1 MQDKNID
8 YSQSKGELED
18 QNDLFSIESQDDGEE
33 QIKSLE
39 EQANQQDEKIKLDY
53 TIESPQERTELVK
66 QIVESLPPQRLTH
79 RYLQILADYIIFAM
93 TKQER
98 KSKKINT
105 SNRMV
110 TINKRETSF
119 EGLVSKFENGEDG
132 IYNLITEDKNIIFT
146 PKISI
151 TEQDIA
157 TIPGLKEL
165 REAIE
170 MVEQAEKKARG
181 KKKFL
186 LKKQLIQMRQD
197 QYVIKNSYKQPMYC
211 LNAVKS
217 FNTMSFND
225 DIIVKSDGTI
235 QDKSLISFLNPK
247 HISALLCN
255 YSKLKEDCY
264 GKFYTD
270 GYYLMEDLDA
280 LIEKTLKEKYPLYY
294 SLMIYKIDGKQNIE
308 IQKLLEQQHGIKH
321 SVEYISS
328 LWRNKIPKLLADQ
341 AKKDYLNWYFTIKE
355 KGKWK
360 KCSRC
365 QEIKLAHNEFFSK
378 NNSSKDGF
386 YSICKCCR
394 NQKNKQ
400 SKNSPRII
408 KKISYIRSENNN
420 IQK

>member
-1 MQDKNID
+1 MQDINID
-8 YSQSKGELED
+8 YQQDD
-18 QNDLFSIESQDDGEE
+18 QNEELSITNQNDGQE

-39 EQANQQDEKIKLDY
+39 KQANQEDDKIKLDY

-66 QIVESLPPQRLTH
+66 KIVESLPPQRLTH
-79 RYLQILADYIIFAM
+79 RYLQILANYIIFAM
-93 TKQER
+93 TKQQR

-105 SNRMV
+105 DNRMV

-119 EGLVSKFENGEDG
+119 QGLISKFENGEDG

-151 TEQDIA
+151 TEEDIN
-157 TIPGLKEL
+157 TIPALKEL
-165 REAIE
+165 REAIKS
-170 MVEQAEKKARG
+170 VEQIEKKARG
-181 KKKFL
+181 KRKFL

-197 QYVIKNSYKQPMYC
+197 QYVIKNSYKQPIYC
-211 LNAVKS
+211 LNAVRN
-217 FNTMSFND
+217 FNNMRFD
-225 DIIVKSDGTI
+225 DNIKINKNGIIE
-235 QDKSLISFLNPK
+235 DKSLISFFNPK

-255 YSKLKEDCY
+255 YSRLKEDCY
-264 GKFYTD
+264 GRFYTD
-270 GYYLMEDLDA
+270 GYYLMEDLDT

-294 SLMIYKIDGKQNIE
+294 DLMIYKIDGKQNIE
-308 IQKLLEQQHGIKH
+308 IQKLLEKKHGIKH

-328 LWRNKIPKLLADQ
+328 LWRNKIPKLLSEQ
-341 AKKDYLNWYFTIKE
+341 AVKDYLEWYFTIKE

-365 QEIKLAHNEFFSK
+365 KQIKLAHNEFFSK

-394 NQKNKQ
+394 NQKDNKQ
-400 SKNSPRII
+400 DKKTPRII
-408 KKISYIRSENNN
+408 KKIPYVRSENNN
-420 IQK
+420 IKK